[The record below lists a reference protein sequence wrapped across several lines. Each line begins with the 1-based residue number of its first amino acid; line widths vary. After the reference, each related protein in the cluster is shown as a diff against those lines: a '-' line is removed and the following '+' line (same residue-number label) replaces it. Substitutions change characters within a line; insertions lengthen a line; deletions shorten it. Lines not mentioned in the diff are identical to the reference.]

1 MMKTL
6 MVGSLVAIA
15 FASAAYAK
23 AAPVVSQSNLAAIC
37 SQASGDQDVTLK
49 LANGQS
55 VDVTVHCGRSAT
67 TVGATTDTGESEK
80 GPTEA
85 AENGVED

>member
-1 MMKTL
+1 MIKTL
-6 MVGSLVAIA
+6 LISSLVALA
-15 FASAAYAK
+15 VASTAQAK
-23 AAPVVSQSNLAAIC
+23 SVPVVSQDGLATIC
-37 SQASGDQDVTLK
+37 SGSNGDQNATLK
-49 LANGQS
+49 LSDGQT
-55 VDVTVHCGRSAT
+55 VDVTVHCGGGKT